1 MATEF
6 YIDYEG
12 SGSAAARFATKGADL
27 ERAASQGAEASVT
40 GMQGPMG
47 AGTAPVQS
55 AADDVMVALGGRLRV
70 FSAELFALGKL
81 VDDTIQVTNEIDV
94 EYQL

>member
-1 MATEF
+1 MGDEF
-6 YIDYEG
+6 YLDYEG
-12 SGSAAARFATKGADL
+12 SGAAAARFSSRSKELDS
-27 ERAASQGAEASVT
+27 AAGLGAEGSIT

-55 AADDVMVALGGRLRV
+55 AADDVLMALGGRLRV
-70 FSAELFALGKL
+70 FSAELAALSTL
-81 VDDTIQVTNEIDV
+81 VGDTITVANQIDV

>member
-1 MATEF
+1 MGDEF
-6 YIDYEG
+6 YLDYEG
-12 SGSAAARFATKGADL
+12 SSAAAARFSSRSKDL
-27 ERAASQGAEASVT
+27 EHAAALGAEGSIT

-55 AADDVMVALGGRLRV
+55 AADDLLMALGGRLRV
-70 FSAELFALGKL
+70 FSAELAALSTL
-81 VDDTIQVTNEIDV
+81 VGDTITVANQIDV